1 MVEKKTTENANEV
14 RSERFEFVL
23 TVNGYIVCQRYFRIG
38 GFKERSLGSVQL
50 TEAVEH
56 CVDLI
61 NKDLAEKTNIYN
73 WYMAP
78 QVFNSREEMDAWVE
92 KSKKGETFTL
102 PNPYFVVIR
111 ESGEVFN
118 WDGVTMFPYENK
130 NVDFS
135 DYLEENSTPCVL
147 KFAFLDNKKEVRSIS
162 WDISKTCPRFVRN
175 NIDLSNSKN
184 KYKGEGIFA
193 PIEEF
198 LVDKYIT
205 SMTSIIPKILGT
217 ICSACSY
224 DAVSE
229 YTTYVD
235 YGGKKYDFDVNG
247 AKSKYIKQVE
257 AEYRAKTAAY
267 FRN

>member
-1 MVEKKTTENANEV
+1 MTEKKTTENANEV

-50 TEAVEH
+50 TDAVEH

-78 QVFNSREEMDAWVE
+78 QVFQNREEMNAWVE
-92 KSKKGETFTL
+92 KSHNGSTFDI
-102 PNPYFVVIR
+102 PNPCFFLVKD
-111 ESGEVFN
+111 SGEVFN
-118 WDGVTMFPYENK
+118 WDGNDALPYNGQI
-130 NVDFS
+130 DFA
-135 DYLEENSTPCVL
+135 DYLNDSSNTPCIL
-147 KFAFLDNKKEVRSIS
+147 KFAFLDNKKEIRSIS
-162 WDISKTCPRFVRN
+162 WDILKTCPRFVRN

-184 KYKGEGIFA
+184 KYKAEGVFA

-198 LVDKYIT
+198 LIDRYIT
-205 SMTSIIPKILGT
+205 SMSSIIPKILGT
-217 ICSACSY
+217 LSSACSSD
-224 DAVSE
+224 DASE
-229 YTTYVD
+229 YATYVS
-235 YGGKKYDFDVNG
+235 YGSKKYDLDIAG
-247 AKSKYIKQVE
+247 AQAKYIKRVA
-257 AEYRAKTAAY
+257 AEYRTRTAEY